1 MDYKYIEQLLER
13 YWEANTTPQ
22 EENILRAF
30 FSQDMLPEHLA
41 QYQPLFVYEQT
52 AATEQPLSDDF
63 DRRMLERI
71 GQSTDE
77 AHKKEVVV
85 KAQRITMASRLR
97 PLFRAA
103 AAVAIVAVLG
113 TAAQTAFRQANQTNE
128 AWDYNSASYADTYQ
142 HPEDALNALD
152 AGLAEI
158 SDMLNSSTS
167 ADSLANNEDVQP

>member
-13 YWEANTTPQ
+13 YWEATTTPQ
-22 EENILRAF
+22 EEMILRAF
-30 FSQDMLPEHLA
+30 FSQNDLPEHLA

-52 AATEQPLSDDF
+52 AATEQPLGDDF

-71 GQSTDE
+71 GQRTDE
-77 AHKKEVVV
+77 APMKVVV
-85 KAQRITMASRLR
+85 KAQRLTFASRLR

-113 TAAQTAFRQANQTNE
+113 IAAQSAFRQTNQTNE

-142 HPEDALNALD
+142 HPEEALDALD

-158 SDMLNSSTS
+158 SDMLNSTTS
-167 ADSLANNEDVQP
+167 ADSLADNKDVKP

>member
-52 AATEQPLSDDF
+52 AANEQPLGDDF

-71 GQSTDE
+71 GQGTAE
-77 AHKKEVVV
+77 AEKKVVV
-85 KAQRITMASRLR
+85 KAQRITNAIDAAFLAPTVSRLLR
-97 PLFRAA
+97 IRSPNAARYMPL
-103 AAVAIVAVLG
+103 
-113 TAAQTAFRQANQTNE
+113 
-128 AWDYNSASYADTYQ
+128 
-142 HPEDALNALD
+142 
-152 AGLAEI
+152 
-158 SDMLNSSTS
+158 
-167 ADSLANNEDVQP
+167 SLQ

>member
-13 YWEANTTPQ
+13 YWEATTTPQ
-22 EENILRAF
+22 EETILRTF
-30 FSQDMLPEHLA
+30 FSQDVLPEHLA

-52 AATEQPLSDDF
+52 AATEQPLGDDF

-71 GQSTDE
+71 GQPADE
-77 AHKKEVVV
+77 APKKVVV
-85 KAQRITMASRLR
+85 KAQRLTIASRLR

-113 TAAQTAFRQANQTNE
+113 TAAQSAFRQTNQTNE

-142 HPEDALNALD
+142 HPEEALDALD

>member
-13 YWEANTTPQ
+13 YWEATTTPQ
-22 EENILRAF
+22 EEMILRAF
-30 FSQDMLPEHLA
+30 FSQNELPEHLA

-52 AATEQPLSDDF
+52 AATEQPLGDDF

-71 GQSTDE
+71 GQRTDE
-77 AHKKEVVV
+77 APMKVVV
-85 KAQRITMASRLR
+85 KAQRLTIASRLR

-113 TAAQTAFRQANQTNE
+113 IAAQSTFRQTNQTNE

-142 HPEDALNALD
+142 HPEEALDALD

>member
-13 YWEANTTPQ
+13 YWEAATTPQ
-22 EENILRAF
+22 EEMILRAF
-30 FSQDMLPEHLA
+30 FSQDELPEHLA

-52 AATEQPLSDDF
+52 AATEQPLGDDF

-71 GQSTDE
+71 GQRTDE
-77 AHKKEVVV
+77 APMKVVV
-85 KAQRITMASRLR
+85 KAQRLTFASRLR

-113 TAAQTAFRQANQTNE
+113 IAAQSAFRQTNQTNE

-142 HPEDALNALD
+142 HPEEALDALD

-158 SDMLNSSTS
+158 SDMLNSTTS
-167 ADSLANNEDVQP
+167 ADSLADNKDVKP

>member
-13 YWEANTTPQ
+13 YWEATTTPQ
-22 EENILRAF
+22 EEMILRTF
-30 FSQDMLPEHLA
+30 FSQDVLPEHLA

-52 AATEQPLSDDF
+52 AATEQPLGDDF

-71 GQSTDE
+71 GQPADE
-77 AHKKEVVV
+77 TPKKVVV
-85 KAQRITMASRLR
+85 KAQRLTIASRLR

-113 TAAQTAFRQANQTNE
+113 TAAQSAFRQTNQTNE

-142 HPEDALNALD
+142 HPEEALDALD

>member
-13 YWEANTTPQ
+13 YWEAVTTPQ
-22 EENILRAF
+22 EEMILRAF
-30 FSQDMLPEHLA
+30 FSQDDLPEHLA

-52 AATEQPLSDDF
+52 AATEQPLGDDF

-71 GQSTDE
+71 GQRTDE
-77 AHKKEVVV
+77 APMKVVV
-85 KAQRITMASRLR
+85 KAQRLTFASRLR

-113 TAAQTAFRQANQTNE
+113 IAAQSAFRQTNQTNE

-142 HPEDALNALD
+142 HPEEALDALD

-158 SDMLNSSTS
+158 SDMLNSTTS
-167 ADSLANNEDVQP
+167 ADSLADNKDVKP

>member
-13 YWEANTTPQ
+13 YWEATTTPQ
-22 EENILRAF
+22 EEMILRAF
-30 FSQDMLPEHLA
+30 FSQNDLPEHLA

-52 AATEQPLSDDF
+52 VATEQHLGDDF

-71 GQSTDE
+71 GQRTDE
-77 AHKKEVVV
+77 APMKVVV
-85 KAQRITMASRLR
+85 KAQRLTFASRLR

-113 TAAQTAFRQANQTNE
+113 IAAQSTFRQTNQTNE

-142 HPEDALNALD
+142 HPEEALDALD

-158 SDMLNSSTS
+158 SDMLNSTTS
-167 ADSLANNEDVQP
+167 ADSLADNKDVKP

>member
-13 YWEANTTPQ
+13 YWEATTTPQ
-22 EENILRAF
+22 EETILRTF
-30 FSQDMLPEHLA
+30 FSQDVLPEHLA

-52 AATEQPLSDDF
+52 AATEQPLGDDF
-63 DRRMLERI
+63 DRRMLKRI

-77 AHKKEVVV
+77 APKKEVVV

-142 HPEDALNALD
+142 HPEEALDALD

-158 SDMLNSSTS
+158 SDMLNDT
-167 ADSLANNEDVQP
+167 APTDSLSQPEQAQP

>member
-30 FSQDMLPEHLA
+30 FSQDVLPEHLA

-52 AATEQPLSDDF
+52 AATEQPLGDDF

-71 GQSTDE
+71 GQPADE
-77 AHKKEVVV
+77 APKKVVV
-85 KAQRITMASRLR
+85 KAQRLTIASRLR

-113 TAAQTAFRQANQTNE
+113 TAAQSAFRQTNQTNE

-152 AGLAEI
+152 AGLAET
-158 SDMLNSSTS
+158 SDMLNDT
-167 ADSLANNEDVQP
+167 APTDSLSQPEQAQP

>member
-1 MDYKYIEQLLER
+1 MDYKYIEHLLER
-13 YWEANTTPQ
+13 YWEATTTPQ
-22 EENILRAF
+22 EEMILRTF
-30 FSQDMLPEHLA
+30 FSQDVLPEHLA

-52 AATEQPLSDDF
+52 AATEQPLGDDF

-71 GQSTDE
+71 GQSADE
-77 AHKKEVVV
+77 APKKVVV
-85 KAQRITMASRLR
+85 KAQRLTIASRLR

-113 TAAQTAFRQANQTNE
+113 TAAQSAFRQTDQTNE

-142 HPEDALNALD
+142 HPEEALDALD

-167 ADSLANNEDVQP
+167 ADSLANNEDEQP

>member
-13 YWEANTTPQ
+13 YWEATTTPQ
-22 EENILRAF
+22 EEMILRAF
-30 FSQDMLPEHLA
+30 FSQNDLPEHLA

-52 AATEQPLSDDF
+52 AATEQPLGDDF

-71 GQSTDE
+71 GQRTDE
-77 AHKKEVVV
+77 APMKVVV
-85 KAQRITMASRLR
+85 KAQRLTFASRLR

-113 TAAQTAFRQANQTNE
+113 IAAQSTFRQTNQTNE

-142 HPEDALNALD
+142 HPEEALDALD

-158 SDMLNSSTS
+158 SDMLNSTTS
-167 ADSLANNEDVQP
+167 ADSLADNKDVKP

>member
-13 YWEANTTPQ
+13 YWEATTTPQ
-22 EENILRAF
+22 EEMILRTF
-30 FSQDMLPEHLA
+30 FSQDVLPEHLA

-52 AATEQPLSDDF
+52 AATEQPLGDDF

-71 GQSTDE
+71 GQPADE
-77 AHKKEVVV
+77 ALKKVVV
-85 KAQRITMASRLR
+85 KAQRLTIASRLR

-113 TAAQTAFRQANQTNE
+113 TAAQSAFRQTNQTNE

-142 HPEDALNALD
+142 HPEEALDALD

>member
-13 YWEANTTPQ
+13 YWEATTTPQ
-22 EENILRAF
+22 EEMILRAF
-30 FSQDMLPEHLA
+30 FSQDELPEHLA

-52 AATEQPLSDDF
+52 AATEQPLGDDF

-71 GQSTDE
+71 GQRTDE
-77 AHKKEVVV
+77 APMKVVV
-85 KAQRITMASRLR
+85 KAQRLTFASRLR

-113 TAAQTAFRQANQTNE
+113 IAAQSTFRQTNQTNE

-142 HPEDALNALD
+142 HPEEALDALD

-158 SDMLNSSTS
+158 SDMLNSTTS
-167 ADSLANNEDVQP
+167 ADSLADNKDVKP

>member
-13 YWEANTTPQ
+13 YWEAATTPQ
-22 EENILRAF
+22 EEMILRAF
-30 FSQDMLPEHLA
+30 FSQNDLPEHLA

-52 AATEQPLSDDF
+52 AATEQPLGDDF

-71 GQSTDE
+71 GQRTDE
-77 AHKKEVVV
+77 APMKVVV
-85 KAQRITMASRLR
+85 KAQRLTFASRLR

-113 TAAQTAFRQANQTNE
+113 IAAQSTFRQTNQTNE

-142 HPEDALNALD
+142 HPEEALDALD

-158 SDMLNSSTS
+158 SDMLNSTTS
-167 ADSLANNEDVQP
+167 ADSLADNKDVKP